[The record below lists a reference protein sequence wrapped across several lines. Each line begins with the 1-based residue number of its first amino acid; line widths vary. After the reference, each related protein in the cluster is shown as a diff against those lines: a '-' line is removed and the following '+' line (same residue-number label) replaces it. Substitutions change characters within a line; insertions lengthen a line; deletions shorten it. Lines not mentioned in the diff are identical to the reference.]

1 MSLNHLFTVR
11 QSKPIYGL
19 GLFTMLAGVFILL
32 AWQGMFSVWQPLS
45 VTFPSL
51 SFNSGL
57 SFVLLGGGLLMT
69 LRQQKK
75 GAVVLAGMVFLL
87 AGSTFL
93 EGWLDLNWQ
102 IDHLLFQ
109 HPDVKIPHASYH
121 MANHTALTFTA
132 LALALMVL
140 NRGQGFPHGY
150 AIVGLLSGLV
160 LGISLA
166 DLLDAGNIRKDWVFE
181 TRMPLLTAI
190 ILTLFSSILLI
201 LSWQQEKRRLGS
213 FPYWVPF
220 HLFLLIMVFT
230 FTIWYAVPHAKEF
243 QHHFHETLHAFG
255 PIFVGVVALMLAL
268 VMYFFQSA
276 RERAFI
282 AEQRNQE
289 LQASETMRGLLVALV
304 ESSEDAI
311 ISTSRTGKITS
322 WNRGAKNIFDYE
334 TTQIMGQDMA
344 MILPQEHLS
353 PAQSG
358 ISNPGAYSISHFN
371 GVGRNRDGRNIPL
384 FITLSPIRNDQGNVI
399 GLSRIMRDQSQHLEL
414 EARLHQQQEQLTRL
428 AQLGTLGEMTGMLAH
443 ELGQPLAAISIFA
456 QGCLELVAGDHRHS
470 EALREG
476 LTALQQESKRLNEL
490 FANIRNLI
498 RRRPMEEEAILVD
511 IKEVIEDMYNLIS
524 LECSRKHIPLQLNL
538 CNHPLWVRVFPVQL
552 QQVILNLIKN
562 SVDALTSTPTSS
574 PFIRLS
580 TDFIK
585 DQALLTVTNNGPTI
599 HPEVVAHMFDPFFTT
614 KPGGTGLG
622 LSICRTL
629 VEGFGGA
636 IWVETQIQGET
647 SFHITFPLWKEE
659 DHAP

>member
-1 MSLNHLFTVR
+1 MVT
-11 QSKPIYGL
+11 
-19 GLFTMLAGVFILL
+19 GVVVLL
-32 AWQGMFSVWQPLS
+32 AWQGLVSAWHPLS
-45 VTFPSL
+45 ATFPTL

-57 SFVLLGGGLLMT
+57 SFFLLGGGLLMT
-69 LRQQKK
+69 YGQHEK
-75 GAVVLAGMVFLL
+75 GAMVLGGMVFLL

-102 IDHLLFQ
+102 MDHLIFQ
-109 HPDVKIPHASYH
+109 HTGGQILHASCH
-121 MANHTALTFTA
+121 MANHTALTFSA
-132 LALALMVL
+132 SALALMVL
-140 NRGQGFPHGY
+140 NGGQGVIHRH

-166 DLLDAGNIRKDWVFE
+166 DLLDAGNIRQDWVFE
-181 TRMPLLTAI
+181 ARMPLLPAI
-190 ILTLFSSILLI
+190 ILTLLSSTLLA
-201 LSWQQEKRRLGS
+201 LSWQQERRRLGS

-230 FTIWYAVPHAKEF
+230 FTIWYGVPHAKEF

-255 PIFVGVVALMLAL
+255 PAFVGVVALMLAL

-289 LQASETMRGLLVALV
+289 LQASENMRGLLVALV

-322 WNRGAKNIFDYE
+322 WNRGANNLFGYE
-334 TTQIMGQDMA
+334 TNQILGQDMS
-344 MILPQEHLS
+344 MILPQEHIS
-353 PAQSG
+353 PAHG
-358 ISNPGAYSISHFN
+358 LISSLGAYSISHLN

-384 FITLSPIRNDQGNVI
+384 FITLSPIRNDLGNII

-456 QGCLELVAGDHRHS
+456 QGCLELVAGEHGHS
-470 EALREG
+470 NALREG

-490 FANIRNLI
+490 FANIRKLI
-498 RRRPMEEEAILVD
+498 RRRPVEEDSAKVD
-511 IKEVIEDMYNLIS
+511 IKEVIEDIYNLIS
-524 LECSRKHIPLQLNL
+524 LECSRQHIPLQLNL
-538 CNHPLWVRVFPVQL
+538 CNHPLWVRASPVQL
-552 QQVILNLIKN
+552 QQVLLNLIKN
-562 SVDALTSTPTSS
+562 SVDALTCTPSS
-574 PFIRLS
+574 YPLIRLS
-580 TDFIK
+580 TAFK
-585 DQALLTVTNNGPTI
+585 MEQVWLTVTNNGPPI
-599 HPEVVAHMFDPFFTT
+599 QPDVVAHMFDPFFTT

-636 IWVETQIQGET
+636 IWVETPVQGET
-647 SFHITFPLWKEE
+647 SFHITFPPWKEE